1 MKETCIDGGTAGY
14 SELHWLHL
22 WDGEGCALVQQTLS
36 FTIKHA

>member
-22 WDGEGCALVQQTLS
+22 WDGEGCALV
-36 FTIKHA
+36 IVIVIVIYY